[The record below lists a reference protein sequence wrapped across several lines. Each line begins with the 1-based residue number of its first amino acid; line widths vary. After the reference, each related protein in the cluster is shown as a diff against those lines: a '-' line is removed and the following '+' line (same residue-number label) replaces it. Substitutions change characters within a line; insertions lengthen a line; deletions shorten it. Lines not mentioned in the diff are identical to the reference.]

1 VVGRQSGWVQIVNSD
16 GSQTGWV
23 YEKLVE
29 PVAGPYEHGAA
40 GTEAS
45 QPDNQSQQAK
55 GQSGWVK
62 VLGSPAGM
70 RSTPSQSSPV
80 LFAFPKGRE
89 LRVVS
94 RQPGWVQVTDPGS
107 NQSGWIADIS
117 LVALDRIGGRFDTT
131 RFQCRVAT
139 AKSCERFAA
148 TAAVQSAGAASQPR
162 CWTGDL

>member
-1 VVGRQSGWVQIVNSD
+1 MVGRQSGWVQIADSD

-40 GTEAS
+40 GTEAA

-55 GQSGWVK
+55 GQSGCVK

-80 LFAFPKGRE
+80 LFAFPKGGE
-89 LRVVS
+89 
-94 RQPGWVQVTDPGS
+94 
-107 NQSGWIADIS
+107 A
-117 LVALDRIGGRFDTT
+117 FK
-131 RFQCRVAT
+131 
-139 AKSCERFAA
+139 AKERKAN
-148 TAAVQSAGAASQPR
+148 
-162 CWTGDL
+162 